1 MKIRIHR
8 EGIRIIAIF
17 VIILIVLN
25 YIIYLYLSPSLLNYI
40 INLVSLLLLIFI
52 FRFFRK
58 PYRSPEFR
66 DDLVFSSA
74 DGKVVAIE
82 EVFEKEYFH
91 EKRLMISVFMSVWNV
106 HINWFPVRSRVK
118 YYKYHP
124 GKYLIASLPKSS
136 ELNERNTT
144 VLEMEDK
151 TEILIRQI
159 AGFVAR
165 RISYY
170 SQVGEKVKTGDEMGF
185 IRFGSRVDIYLP
197 PDAEPTI
204 KPGDRV
210 KGIITPIALLKK
222 P

>member
-58 PYRSPEFR
+58 PYRSPELR

-91 EKRLMISVFMSVWNV
+91 DKRLMISVFMSVWNV

-136 ELNERNTT
+136 ELNERNTS

-170 SQVGEKVKTGDEMGF
+170 SKVGEKVRTGDEMGF

-197 PDAEPTI
+197 TDAEPTI

-222 P
+222 S